1 MAYFWTSLI
10 SGLLILIGVLG
21 SILPILPGLPVA
33 FLGFLIFSWF
43 TNFALITPMALA
55 VFALLIVLTIAVD
68 TLAPALA
75 ARQHKASSFGI
86 AGAVIGAFAGI
97 FILGPVG
104 ILLGPFAGAYL
115 GELIAGGNQAHAL
128 KSAYGALIGLVVG
141 SAFKLIVGISMFVY
155 FMVRVL

>member
-1 MAYFWTSLI
+1 M
-10 SGLLILIGVLG
+10 
-21 SILPILPGLPVA
+21 
-33 FLGFLIFSWF
+33 
-43 TNFALITPMALA
+43 
-55 VFALLIVLTIAVD
+55 LT
-68 TLAPALA
+68 
-75 ARQHKASSFGI
+75 
-86 AGAVIGAFAGI
+86 FAGI